1 MALYWFAYSLCL
13 LRDYPMRTIRT
24 MTALIGQVTYQ
35 KNRKEK

>member
-35 KNRKEK
+35 NIKEK